1 MRDEVEYGRG
11 VLIGVESEPVKRG
24 NWIGFWHRLS
34 INKLTTGHSIVM
46 VGGDLFRL
54 LGELERF
61 APVGSTSLY
70 VNRFRKK
77 SQCTKCKK
85 WIGGGIIFRTII
97 NREGKNLMK
106 YD

>member
-1 MRDEVEYGRG
+1 M
-11 VLIGVESEPVKRG
+11 LIGVESEPVKRG
-24 NWIGFWHRLS
+24 NGIGFWHRLS

-70 VNRFRKK
+70 VTVSGK
-77 SQCTKCKK
+77 SLNV
-85 WIGGGIIFRTII
+85 R
-97 NREGKNLMK
+97 NVKNGLQEE
-106 YD
+106 